1 MNDIYKTIKTVSVTE
16 KSNLLMEDNKFTFIV
31 DNNAK
36 KHDIK
41 RAVRELFERKV
52 KSVNV
57 MNCSGKTK
65 RNKFGLGEKAD
76 LKKAVVTLEDGEKA
90 IDLF

>member
-1 MNDIYKTIKTVSVTE
+1 MNDVYKIIKTVSVTE
-16 KSNLLMEDNKFTFIV
+16 KSNLLMEDNKYTFIV

-52 KSVNV
+52 KDVNV
-57 MNCSGKTK
+57 MNCTGKTK
-65 RNKFGLGEKAD
+65 RNKFGLGKKAD
-76 LKKAVVTLEDGEKA
+76 WKKAIITLEDGEEA